1 MEHQA
6 PSGSAAAEQDKN
18 FCVKYIPTH
27 FSDWDL
33 FHIFFKY
40 GTVHNVR
47 IPAKQLQPNSKFAFV
62 TMESLNGAD
71 EVRCNLKNGKYLCL
85 ENGLQLLVSSVR
97 HGDNQRNRD
106 EGRGQGESRAPLK
119 ELRDRNDGT
128 SSRYRDKSSGYRADR
143 ARTTVKCYSQDLP
156 LHTATK
162 VHVVDS
168 PYTVKSTK
176 EGFVF
181 HVIPIGQKLS
191 DEYACLQREMN
202 KHCVKSPHLQEMPK
216 IGEYVLYCRG
226 SVAFRALCNSDSTVY
241 LVDMGETVPV
251 NRSQLWEMLSSFA
264 QLPSLV
270 VPCGIAGVT
279 WIDPT
284 TAKFSSW
291 RNALK
296 QWSRA
301 YSDGLTATAR
311 EYVGLTNMIQI
322 QAVAEEGDVQDDFA
336 SSVLGKDY
344 CVSRE
349 STHHMY
355 SREDLLEARSS
366 EASVTCPPIAMN
378 ENVAEIITGLQA
390 VTVA

>member
-1 MEHQA
+1 MQDIQESMEHQA

-216 IGEYVLYCRG
+216 
-226 SVAFRALCNSDSTVY
+226 
-241 LVDMGETVPV
+241 
-251 NRSQLWEMLSSFA
+251 
-264 QLPSLV
+264 
-270 VPCGIAGVT
+270 
-279 WIDPT
+279 
-284 TAKFSSW
+284 
-291 RNALK
+291 ALK

-366 EASVTCPPIAMN
+366 EVC
-378 ENVAEIITGLQA
+378 LQWSLKSN
-390 VTVA
+390 T